1 MTRSEIKSIEVV
13 TYPDGRMD
21 TRNSSLYSGL
31 SEKTMAMQRCN
42 GTGPK
47 FIKRGRVFYFQS
59 DIDEWMNANGR
70 MTSTAQT
77 KHAAPELATADP
89 KPARPEPPVRPSPAG
104 ESADRTDT
112 TPQKPR

>member
-70 MTSTAQT
+70 MTSTAQA
-77 KHAAPELATADP
+77 KHVTPKLATADP
-89 KPARPEPPVRPSPAG
+89 KRARHKGPVQQSPAG
-104 ESADRTDT
+104 ESAEHTDT
-112 TPQKPR
+112 SPQKPR